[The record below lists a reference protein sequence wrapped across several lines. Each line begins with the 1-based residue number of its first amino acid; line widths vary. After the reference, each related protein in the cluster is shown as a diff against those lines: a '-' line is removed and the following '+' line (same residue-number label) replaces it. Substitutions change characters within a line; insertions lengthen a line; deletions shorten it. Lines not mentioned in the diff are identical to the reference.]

1 MFIGA
6 MTIKKQEITNV
17 FIKIYKLKNIKEIVD
32 GSILLLMF
40 YPVSNISYF
49 KNWSCHNIC
58 CE

>member
-1 MFIGA
+1 